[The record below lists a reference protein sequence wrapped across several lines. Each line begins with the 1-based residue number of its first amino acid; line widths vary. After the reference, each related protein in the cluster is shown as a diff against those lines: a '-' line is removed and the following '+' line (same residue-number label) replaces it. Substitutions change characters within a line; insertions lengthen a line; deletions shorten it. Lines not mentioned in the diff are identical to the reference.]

1 MTKEQEQKI
10 RAQVEFEVAVE
21 RIKYRGEYLAE
32 KYTEIEQDAKKVE
45 DTLLRYS
52 GMAGRYSAI
61 IRGMGEELVELSEKL
76 EKLRKY
82 YKEIEDGKK

>member
-1 MTKEQEQKI
+1 MTKEKEQKL

-21 RIKYRGEYLAE
+21 RLKFRGQYLAE

-52 GMAGRYSAI
+52 GMAGRYSAVL
-61 IRGMGEELVELSEKL
+61 RGMGDELIELSEKF
-76 EKLRKY
+76 
-82 YKEIEDGKK
+82 